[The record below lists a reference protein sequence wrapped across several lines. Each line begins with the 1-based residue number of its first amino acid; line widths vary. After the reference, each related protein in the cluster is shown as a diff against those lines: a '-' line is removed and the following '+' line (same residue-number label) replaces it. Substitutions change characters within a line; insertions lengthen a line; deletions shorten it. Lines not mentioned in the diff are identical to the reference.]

1 MTTAIEDIP
10 MTLAFIYDDMKDL
23 KRQITRGKE
32 CYARLKGL
40 VRGLKKLIPI
50 IVNSPVILVEMDE
63 QIENMKTLI
72 RAKRDQINGDVT
84 IWYNLNEWKTELMH
98 QIDSSSS

>member
-10 MTLAFIYDDMKDL
+10 MTLAFIYDYMKDL

-40 VRGLKKLIPI
+40 VRGLKKLIP
-50 IVNSPVILVEMDE
+50 NSPVILVEMEE

-72 RAKRDQINGDVT
+72 RAKRDQINGDVVL
-84 IWYNLNEWKTELMH
+84 WYNLNEWKTELMH
-98 QIDSSSS
+98 QIDSSS

>member
-23 KRQITRGKE
+23 KGQITRGKE

-72 RAKRDQINGDVT
+72 RAKRDQINRDVT
-84 IWYNLNEWKTELMH
+84 LWHNMNKWKREL
-98 QIDSSSS
+98 IS

>member
-10 MTLAFIYDDMKDL
+10 MTF
-23 KRQITRGKE
+23 
-32 CYARLKGL
+32 ARLKGL
-40 VRGLKKLIPI
+40 VRGLKKLIP
-50 IVNSPVILVEMDE
+50 NSPVILVEMEE

-98 QIDSSSS
+98 QIDSSS